1 MTKRQMRRVREIV
14 KNITLM
20 IILVVIFCWCSWYE
34 THYTREATVI
44 DVTDN
49 IITVVDRCDYTWSFE
64 GDGFNV
70 DDEVKLMMN
79 TMHTDSNIF
88 DDEIED
94 VKIYTQQGKHSTEQ
108 RDFSML
114 VDMNG
119 LMKIK
124 GMIITQLQSFI
135 KKLVKTY

>member
-1 MTKRQMRRVREIV
+1 MTKRQMWRVREI
-14 KNITLM
+14 IILM
-20 IILVVIFCWCSWYE
+20 MILVVIFYWCLWYE

-70 DDEVKLMMN
+70 GDEVKLMMN

-94 VKIYTQQGKHSTEQ
+94 VK
-108 RDFSML
+108 
-114 VDMNG
+114 
-119 LMKIK
+119 
-124 GMIITQLQSFI
+124 MIN
-135 KKLVKTY
+135 K

>member
-1 MTKRQMRRVREIV
+1 MTKRQMRKRKETV

-20 IILVVIFCWCSWYE
+20 MIVVVMFCWCSWYE

-49 IITVVDRCDYTWSFE
+49 IVTVVDKCNNTWSFK

-70 DDEVKLMMN
+70 DDEVKLTMD

-88 DDEIED
+88 DDKIED
-94 VKIYTQQGKHSTEQ
+94 VKIINK
-108 RDFSML
+108 
-114 VDMNG
+114 
-119 LMKIK
+119 
-124 GMIITQLQSFI
+124 
-135 KKLVKTY
+135 

>member
-1 MTKRQMRRVREIV
+1 MTKKQARRTRALI
-14 KNITLM
+14 KNITL
-20 IILVVIFCWCSWYE
+20 IIIVVVMFCWCSWYE
-34 THYTREATVI
+34 THYTREAIVI

-64 GDGFNV
+64 GDGFKV

-94 VKIYTQQGKHSTEQ
+94 VK
-108 RDFSML
+108 
-114 VDMNG
+114 
-119 LMKIK
+119 
-124 GMIITQLQSFI
+124 MINE
-135 KKLVKTY
+135 

>member
-1 MTKRQMRRVREIV
+1 MTKRRMRRVREIA

-20 IILVVIFCWCSWYE
+20 MIVVVMFCWCSWYE

-94 VKIYTQQGKHSTEQ
+94 VK
-108 RDFSML
+108 
-114 VDMNG
+114 
-119 LMKIK
+119 
-124 GMIITQLQSFI
+124 MINE
-135 KKLVKTY
+135 

>member
-1 MTKRQMRRVREIV
+1 MTKRQMRRVREIA

-20 IILVVIFCWCSWYE
+20 MIVIVMFCWCSWYE
-34 THYTREATVI
+34 TQHYTREATVI
-44 DVTDN
+44 DVTDD

-70 DDEVKLMMN
+70 NDEVKLMMN

-94 VKIYTQQGKHSTEQ
+94 VKIINK
-108 RDFSML
+108 
-114 VDMNG
+114 
-119 LMKIK
+119 
-124 GMIITQLQSFI
+124 
-135 KKLVKTY
+135 

>member
-1 MTKRQMRRVREIV
+1 MTKRQMRRVREIA

-20 IILVVIFCWCSWYE
+20 MIVVVMFCWCSWYE

-49 IITVVDRCDYTWSFE
+49 IITVVDKCDYTWSFE
-64 GDGFNV
+64 GDGFNIN
-70 DDEVKLMMN
+70 DEVKLMMN

-94 VKIYTQQGKHSTEQ
+94 VKMINKKKGNEYHEDTIHNKGSVQQSKEVLRCLSI
-108 RDFSML
+108 RMVL
-114 VDMNG
+114 
-119 LMKIK
+119 
-124 GMIITQLQSFI
+124 
-135 KKLVKTY
+135 